1 MLTTAFTEDDVALAK
16 LKSLELGD
24 SSWNRLFEAI
34 EARSESYGGLDGIIA
49 GAVKQIG
56 AEDVLDLI
64 TNRSFIVIA

>member
-1 MLTTAFTEDDVALAK
+1 MLTTAFTEDVALAK